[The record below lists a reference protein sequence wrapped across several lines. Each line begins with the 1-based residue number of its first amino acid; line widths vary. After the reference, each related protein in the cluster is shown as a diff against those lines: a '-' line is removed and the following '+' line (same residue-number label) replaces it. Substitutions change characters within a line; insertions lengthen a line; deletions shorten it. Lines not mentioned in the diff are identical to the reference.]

1 MHWFRSARRFGAGL
15 GLFALLLQLA
25 LSFAHVHPEDLLP
38 RSFTSFAGQVAGKSQ
53 LPAAGQD
60 RETPGSPHEDCP
72 ICAVMH
78 LAGTIVVP
86 GAPALSLPT
95 QFVATSFAARDFSY
109 LSIPRRL
116 PFQTRAPPTA

>member
-1 MHWFRSARRFGAGL
+1 MRWFRSIRRFGAGL

-25 LSFAHVHPEDLLP
+25 LAFGHVHPEDLLP
-38 RSFTSFAGQVAGKSQ
+38 RALAGFADHVAGKV
-53 LPAAGQD
+53 AAGQD
-60 RETPGSPHEDCP
+60 REAPGSPHDDCP

-86 GAPALSLPT
+86 GAPSLALPAQFTTTS
-95 QFVATSFAARDFSY
+95 FVAGDFSY
-109 LSIPRRL
+109 LPIPRRL